1 MSIERLGTSILYENP
16 EPHVRSRHGFFP
28 GLAALPSG
36 DLLGLFVISEAFESA
51 DATTH
56 IARSKDRGKSWV
68 LEGALRMKCGGGE
81 TDAAAP
87 AARGRLPE
95 PFGPGTSDYLKPSAL
110 RDGTVVAVGYQYHRE
125 DPDRG
130 IVNAATG
137 GFLAGDD
144 LVAFSRDEGLTWTR
158 PRAIRLNRPELLEIS
173 GPCLE
178 LASGDLA
185 AVAAPLRMPDGGNP
199 SGKAGIFLRSPDK
212 GMTWSDDEI
221 FFRDPAGKVIPYE
234 SRVCEMQAGR
244 LVTLAWAYDAEAG
257 IHLPNHYTVSRDNGR
272 TWSRPETTGHRGQ
285 ASNLL
290 WLGGDL
296 LLTIHAHRGRRPA
309 IYVRVVDFRGD
320 RWRMI
325 EEAAIYGRGPAA
337 QTRPGQT
344 DAEMF
349 ASLRFGQPSLL
360 DLGDGEFLAAHW
372 AVEDGQGKI
381 RAHRLRVRV

>member
-1 MSIERLGTSILYENP
+1 MPIERLETSILYENP
-16 EPHVRSRHGFFP
+16 EPHVRGRHGFFP

-36 DLLGLFVISEAFESA
+36 DLLALFVISEAFESA

-56 IARSKDRGKSWV
+56 VARSGDRGKSWV
-68 LEGALRMKCGGGE
+68 LEGALRTKCGDGARE
-81 TDAAAP
+81 AAAP
-87 AARGRLPE
+87 AARGRLSAP
-95 PFGPGTSDYLKPSAL
+95 PGPRTSDYLKPAVL
-110 RDGTVVAVGYQYHRE
+110 RDGTILAVGYQYHRE

-130 IVNAATG
+130 IVDAATG
-137 GFLAGDD
+137 GFLSGDD
-144 LVAFSRDEGLTWTR
+144 LVAFSADEGLTWTR
-158 PRAIRLNRPELLEIS
+158 PRAIRLSRPELLEIS

-178 LASGDLA
+178 LASGDLVA
-185 AVAAPLRMPDGGNP
+185 AAAPLRMPDGRNP
-199 SGKAGIFLRSPDK
+199 SGKAGILLRSPD
-212 GMTWSDDEI
+212 GGTTWSDDEV
-221 FFRDPAGKVIPYE
+221 FFRVPAGNVIPYE
-234 SRVCEMQAGR
+234 SRVCEMQPGR

-381 RAHRLRVRV
+381 RTHRLRVRV